1 MTASSST
8 VNDLKHAVGFRKSL
22 FLTSNKAQFEVATS
36 SAGSL
41 TPTNASI
48 DLSTT
53 YLTEARCK
61 ANVARQEYTFDDDTL
76 SNVAQDITLHAL
88 SYIPAPLFRMTGD
101 PTNDTIMCLSDNDR
115 SALYIYKMYIDGE
128 TKAQSAWS
136 KWTYGSNA
144 KIKWMEVIDGELYM
158 VLSRDG
164 QVYFEKDF

>member
-1 MTASSST
+1 M
-8 VNDLKHAVGFRKSL
+8 
-22 FLTSNKAQFEVATS
+22 
-36 SAGSL
+36 
-41 TPTNASI
+41 
-48 DLSTT
+48 
-53 YLTEARCK
+53 
-61 ANVARQEYTFDDDTL
+61 
-76 SNVAQDITLHAL
+76 AQDITLHAL

-164 QVYFEKDF
+164 QVFFEKTFLRYELSEEKHPYQVSMDRIVRATGVYDSVNDHTTWTTPYPVSYTHLTLPTSG